1 MFVITLKDHPSGI
14 FSVFD
19 EQDERIVPLFE
30 EVDDAVRYVMQL
42 GEDDTNPD
50 LQVINVKPDE
60 IIIAIN
66 GEKLSTKKE
75 IFYINFLKKITYGI
89 VAILKP
95 VK

>member
-60 IIIAIN
+60 IIQACRIQGQKYSIITVDDFIVPPDNAIKN
-66 GEKLSTKKE
+66 SK
-75 IFYINFLKKITYGI
+75 
-89 VAILKP
+89 
-95 VK
+95 

>member
-60 IIIAIN
+60 IIQACRIQGQKYSIITVDDFIVPPDDAIKN
-66 GEKLSTKKE
+66 SK
-75 IFYINFLKKITYGI
+75 
-89 VAILKP
+89 
-95 VK
+95 

>member
-30 EVDDAVRYVMQL
+30 DVDDAVRYVMQL
-42 GEDDTNPD
+42 GEDEGNPD

-60 IIIAIN
+60 IIQACRIQGQKYSIITADDFIIPPADAIKN
-66 GEKLSTKKE
+66 SK
-75 IFYINFLKKITYGI
+75 
-89 VAILKP
+89 
-95 VK
+95 

>member
-42 GEDDTNPD
+42 GEDEGNPD

-60 IIIAIN
+60 IIQACRIQGQKYSIITVDDFIVPPDDAI
-66 GEKLSTKKE
+66 KKS
-75 IFYINFLKKITYGI
+75 K
-89 VAILKP
+89 
-95 VK
+95 

>member
-30 EVDDAVRYVMQL
+30 DVDDAVRYVMQL
-42 GEDDTNPD
+42 GEDEGNPD

-60 IIIAIN
+60 IIQACRIQGQKYSIITVDDFIVPPDDAI
-66 GEKLSTKKE
+66 KKS
-75 IFYINFLKKITYGI
+75 K
-89 VAILKP
+89 
-95 VK
+95 

>member
-30 EVDDAVRYVMQL
+30 DIDDAVRYVMQL
-42 GEDDTNPD
+42 GEDEGNPD

-60 IIIAIN
+60 IIQACRIQGQKYSIITVDDFIIPPVDAIKN
-66 GEKLSTKKE
+66 SK
-75 IFYINFLKKITYGI
+75 
-89 VAILKP
+89 
-95 VK
+95 

>member
-30 EVDDAVRYVMQL
+30 DVDDAVRYVMQL
-42 GEDDTNPD
+42 GEDEGNPD

-60 IIIAIN
+60 IIQACRIQGQKYSIITVDDFIIPPVDAIKN
-66 GEKLSTKKE
+66 SK
-75 IFYINFLKKITYGI
+75 
-89 VAILKP
+89 
-95 VK
+95 